1 MKATRRAALIL
12 VALGLLAF
20 ASPAAADR
28 VYFSNGSGIFYADL
42 DTGAGAKLEVSG
54 AATTNVH
61 GIAIDPA
68 AGKIYWSGEPSGPVI
83 GVANLDGSGGGA
95 LSTSG
100 APINHPYGL
109 GLDAAAGRVY
119 WGNYQGPGGRIAYAD
134 TDDSGGGEISTTGA
148 MAGNVLGIALDLP
161 DSRIYW
167 TNENGPLSYANLDG
181 SGGANVNLTGASTG
195 PGFYKGAAIDPVSRR
210 IFWTK
215 YKNAS
220 PYEPV
225 VSSAALDE
233 SGGSDLETPGAP
245 EEFTEGVA
253 IDPTARR
260 LYWANPGFFLSAGI
274 YYAALDGSG
283 AHKLNISGIPVAGAN
298 FPTLLKAPL
307 GTGVPKLTAQIA
319 LRPRFLTCDEGTWA
333 GNLPQAQVYR
343 APRSISYQWLKDGQP
358 VAGAT
363 RSNIGVEGSPG
374 GDYACQV
381 TATNAGGS
389 TTQTSATQFVCCPTG
404 PKATAARVVPVK
416 GGMAQL
422 KLTCPDGVDPCAG
435 RLHLESTRPPRR
447 ARSSA
452 RKKPKLPNLPVT
464 YGEKSFSVPAGTTK
478 TVKVKLSKRAKS
490 RLRDAKGH
498 RLKAAL
504 GGSGVESR
512 TVLLKSKTP
521 IPKRR

>member
-1 MKATRRAALIL
+1 M
-12 VALGLLAF
+12 
-20 ASPAAADR
+20 
-28 VYFSNGSGIFYADL
+28 
-42 DTGAGAKLEVSG
+42 
-54 AATTNVH
+54 
-61 GIAIDPA
+61 
-68 AGKIYWSGEPSGPVI
+68 
-83 GVANLDGSGGGA
+83 
-95 LSTSG
+95 
-100 APINHPYGL
+100 
-109 GLDAAAGRVY
+109 
-119 WGNYQGPGGRIAYAD
+119 
-134 TDDSGGGEISTTGA
+134 
-148 MAGNVLGIALDLP
+148 LGIALDLP

-233 SGGSDLETPGAP
+233 SGGSDLATPGAP

-260 LYWANPGFFLSAGI
+260 IYWANPGFFLSAGI

-307 GTGVPKLTAQIA
+307 GTGAPKLTAQIA

-333 GNLPQAQVYR
+333 GNLPQSQVYR
-343 APRSISYQWLKDGQP
+343 APRSFSYQWLKDGQP

-363 RSNIGVEGSPG
+363 KSNIGVEGSPG

-389 TTQTSATQFVCCPTG
+389 TVQTSAAAVRLLPDRPEGDRG
-404 PKATAARVVPVK
+404 PRRPRQGRNGAAEADLPGGRRPLRRPAPPRIEAAAAQGAIVGRHLRRKVVLGPRRDDQDGQGQAQQTREITPARMQKATASRRRWAAAASRAEPSSSSSRRSRSAANRTAAAR
-416 GGMAQL
+416 
-422 KLTCPDGVDPCAG
+422 G
-435 RLHLESTRPPRR
+435 RGAR
-447 ARSSA
+447 A
-452 RKKPKLPNLPVT
+452 
-464 YGEKSFSVPAGTTK
+464 
-478 TVKVKLSKRAKS
+478 
-490 RLRDAKGH
+490 
-498 RLKAAL
+498 
-504 GGSGVESR
+504 
-512 TVLLKSKTP
+512 
-521 IPKRR
+521 